1 MFWWNMRLYENFRY
15 YDIPESPWKIKMIR
29 GFVGCEEIFF
39 GSKLMKIFL
48 ISRKATLMGGITD
61 TGIDD
66 DGSVAAFVETE
77 KIIEIDDL
85 MISYVMLRGS
95 VP

>member
-1 MFWWNMRLYENFRY
+1 
-15 YDIPESPWKIKMIR
+15 
-29 GFVGCEEIFF
+29 
-39 GSKLMKIFL
+39 
-48 ISRKATLMGGITD
+48 MGGITD